1 MLSATDLKGKVSI
14 MYIALELSKYIVSNC
29 IDEKHPISNLQL
41 QKILYC
47 VQREFLQHNNIA
59 FADDIEAWQFG
70 PVVPN
75 VYYYFCGFGVMPI
88 SFLWEDCP
96 ILNGADETIINEIV
110 RTKRQLEPW
119 AITDDTNRT
128 NGAWA
133 QIYNNGIG
141 DHNVIPRYLIQTT
154 G

>member
-1 MLSATDLKGKVSI
+1 
-14 MYIALELSKYIVSNC
+14 MYIALELSKYIVYNC
-29 IDEKHPISNLQL
+29 INEYQPINNLQL

-47 VQREFLQHNNIA
+47 VQKEFLRHNNIA

-70 PVVPN
+70 PVVPD

-88 SFLWEDCP
+88 SFLCGDCP
-96 ILNGADETIINEIV
+96 IIDEADAAVINEIV
-110 RTKRQLEPW
+110 RAKRQLEPW
-119 AITDDTNRT
+119 TITADTNKP

-141 DHNVIPRYLIQTT
+141 NYNVIPRYLIQTA